1 MANRYCPQCGSE
13 VPENS
18 KFCFSCGAD
27 LSGFNA
33 NPAPNLAPQ
42 NFVDPDAEPV
52 VVLKSRSIA
61 PYIVSAAITYTVVI
75 PLLFFPFYMPVGY
88 DPEFFAFW
96 VWFASI
102 TAIILGSVLEPL
114 SCVFGIIR
122 TVRLNRLSGQ
132 MITYVPSRNAFVFP
146 TIKGIKEIYARNIVS
161 FVGPAAVLVSYYE
174 EGVQFRIL
182 SGWCVREDIYI
193 LRDKLTEV
201 LQTSVI

>member
-33 NPAPNLAPQ
+33 NPAPNLTPQ

-52 VVLKSRSIA
+52 VVLKSRSFA
-61 PYIVSAAITYTVVI
+61 PYIVSAAIMYTVVI
-75 PLLFFPFYMPVGY
+75 PLLFFPFYIGASTE
-88 DPEFFAFW
+88 PEFYVFWTWFSIMFAI
-96 VWFASI
+96 VMG
-102 TAIILGSVLEPL
+102 TVLEPL
-114 SCVFGIIR
+114 SVVFGIIR
-122 TVRLNRLSGQ
+122 TTRLNRFSGK

-146 TIKGIKEIYARNIVS
+146 TLNGLKEIYARNIVS
-161 FVGPAAVLVSYYE
+161 FVGPAAVVVTYYD
-174 EGVQFRIL
+174 EGGPRRIS

>member
-27 LSGFNA
+27 LNNFGY
-33 NPAPNLAPQ
+33 NPAPAPQ
-42 NFVDPDAEPV
+42 FDEDAEPV
-52 VVLKSRSIA
+52 VVLKSRSFA
-61 PYIVSAAITYTVVI
+61 PYIVSAALTYTVFI
-75 PLLFFPFYMPVGY
+75 PLLFFPFYIPGNYGV
-88 DPEFFAFW
+88 EFFVFW
-96 VWFASI
+96 MWFASI
-102 TAIILGSVLEPL
+102 LAFVVGAILEPL

-122 TVRLNRLSGQ
+122 TTRLNRLSGK

-146 TIKGIKEIYARNIVS
+146 TLNGLKEIYARNIVS
-161 FVGPAAVLVSYYE
+161 FVGPAAVVVSFYE
-174 EGVQFRIL
+174 EDGLNHRIL

>member
-27 LSGFNA
+27 LNNFGY
-33 NPAPNLAPQ
+33 NPAPAPQ
-42 NFVDPDAEPV
+42 FDEDAEPV

-61 PYIVSAAITYTVVI
+61 PYIVSAAIMYTVVI
-75 PLLFFPFYMPVGY
+75 PLIFFPFYVPGSY
-88 DPEFFAFW
+88 SIGFYEFWLWFSIMFAI
-96 VWFASI
+96 VM
-102 TAIILGSVLEPL
+102 GSVLEPL
-114 SCVFGIIR
+114 SVIFGIIR
-122 TVRLNRLSGQ
+122 TTRLNRLSGK

-146 TIKGIKEIYARNIVS
+146 TINGPMEIYARNIVS
-161 FVGPAAVLVSYYE
+161 FVGPAAVLVTFYE
-174 EGVQFRIL
+174 ESGPRRIL
-182 SGWCVREDIYI
+182 SGWCIREDIYI